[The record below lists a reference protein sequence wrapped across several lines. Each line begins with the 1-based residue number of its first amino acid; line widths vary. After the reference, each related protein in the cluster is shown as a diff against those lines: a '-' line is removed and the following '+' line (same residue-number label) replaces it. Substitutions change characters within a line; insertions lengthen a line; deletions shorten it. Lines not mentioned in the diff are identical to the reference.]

1 MIISEYGAGA
11 IPGHHTWPSTQ
22 FTEEFQLEA
31 RAAAG
36 RAGRGA
42 RASRAP
48 GAYES

>member
-31 RAAAG
+31 RRRR
-36 RAGRGA
+36 RAGGPRGPCIA
-42 RASRAP
+42 RP
-48 GAYES
+48 GGL